1 MSVML
6 RRKECETPKEREQP
20 CLEVGMQMRNDV
32 GVDACEWWGWCARVM
47 ARMSGSAGVGA

>member
-6 RRKECETPKEREQP
+6 RRKECEIPKVREQP

-32 GVDACEWWGWCARVM
+32 GADA
-47 ARMSGSAGVGA
+47 